1 MQGGKAIIKG
11 TRIPVCTIVIWY
23 KAVKEIFE
31 ILDMYPQIKPSQLH
45 DAPSYIY
52 VIYVQGISILQR
64 RIACVSILTE
74 RNKISK

>member
-23 KAVKEIFE
+23 KAGKEIFE

-52 VIYVQGISILQR
+52 VQEFQFCRDALL
-64 RIACVSILTE
+64 CV
-74 RNKISK
+74 